1 MTTFIEYHGISLAP
15 NSFIENAVFERLT
28 QDPLPVEAGRVWF
41 NVTEKAF
48 KYSTLT
54 EQGSVIIRTFPNKE
68 DMVAAIKAEEDRAKA
83 AELVLTNDL
92 AAEVQRATAKENLL
106 EARIDALGSAFNYVG
121 TVVGGANAVAA
132 TNLSLL
138 EPSQKDTGDYFKV
151 VTNGYFIVDGGT
163 AFFAKAGDGLV
174 WNLQGTIDI
183 IDNTNSEVS
192 GTVSFVKVTGS
203 TDTGFQVDL
212 EDQFKNRVS
221 ALETDLAQEISDRE
235 SSDTA
240 LDERVTV
247 VEGQVNGKIGDLST
261 LTTDEKSTVVGAI
274 NEVDAHVDAE
284 VARAKAAEL
293 VLTNNLSAEVQA
305 RTNAVQNVKD
315 VMNAS
320 VYRYIS
326 VSPALV
332 HTINHGLNTEH
343 YLISMMVQRQDG
355 SYYND
360 VAPVQEVDS
369 NTLKVTMSTAR
380 NIKFVVKKA
389 DQLF

>member
-1 MTTFIEYHGISLAP
+1 
-15 NSFIENAVFERLT
+15 
-28 QDPLPVEAGRVWF
+28 
-41 NVTEKAF
+41 
-48 KYSTLT
+48 
-54 EQGSVIIRTFPNKE
+54 
-68 DMVAAIKAEEDRAKA
+68 MVAAIKAEEDRAKA
-83 AELVLTNDL
+83 AELVLTNNL
-92 AAEVQRATAKENLL
+92 AAEVQRATAKENSL

-151 VTNGYFIVDGGT
+151 ATSGYFIVDGGT
-163 AFFAKAGDGLV
+163 AFFAKAGDGLI
-174 WNLQGTIDI
+174 WNLQGAIDI

-221 ALETDLAQEISDRE
+221 TLETDLAQEISDRE
-235 SSDTA
+235 SSDIA

-293 VLTNNLSAEVQA
+293 VLTNDLSAEVQA